1 MSISAFALENNYRV
15 KKAMASNMLSELI
28 HVRKET
34 IRNSM
39 SVYDHEEHRLEE
51 VLKING
57 VQYINDSRA
66 ENVNAA
72 YFALDSMEMPFVWI
86 AGGINHNND
95 YDSLMPL
102 VREKVKAII
111 CLGEYNYG
119 LIQTFGNVV
128 DIMIEVH
135 SMEEAVQIAYRLT
148 GKGDAVLLSPAG
160 EAGNMFADYMERGVK
175 FKQAVRNL

>member
-1 MSISAFALENNYRV
+1 MSISTYALENNYKV
-15 KKAMASNMLSELI
+15 KKTMASTMLSELM

-34 IRNSM
+34 IRDCM

-51 VLKING
+51 VLKISG
-57 VQYINDSRA
+57 VQYINDSKS
-66 ENVNAA
+66 ENVNAT
-72 YFALDSMEMPFVWI
+72 YFALDSMEMPTVWI
-86 AGGINHNND
+86 VGGVNYKND

-111 CLGEYNYG
+111 CLGAHNYEV
-119 LIQTFGNVV
+119 IQTFGNVV

-148 GKGDAVLLSPAG
+148 EKGDAVLLSPAG
-160 EAGNMFADYMERGVK
+160 KAGDMFVDYKERGIK